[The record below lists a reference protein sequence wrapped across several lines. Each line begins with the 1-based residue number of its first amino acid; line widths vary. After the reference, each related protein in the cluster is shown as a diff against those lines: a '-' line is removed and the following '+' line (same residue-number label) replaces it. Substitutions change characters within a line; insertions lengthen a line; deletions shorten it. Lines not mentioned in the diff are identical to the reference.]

1 MKTAITNRWGVFAL
15 TSLFFLLSQFYRAS
29 MAVISSDL
37 IRDLA
42 LSASDLSLLSSS
54 FFYAFALVQIPIG
67 LSLDRFSPRITM
79 SVLSLFGVAGAMCF
93 AWSDSLNMALAGRIL
108 LGFGMACNLM
118 GPFKLL
124 TLWFGPAQFASLSTV
139 IFSIG
144 AAGSIVSSSPLAVL
158 VQWVGWRWAFTLIA
172 VFHVLLIL
180 VFFLCV
186 RDNPPHSQKKRP
198 GSDMA
203 GLFHGLGLLLRTREY
218 WIISISTFCR
228 YGVFAAIQT
237 LWAGPYLIYGVGL
250 SPVQAGNIIL
260 ALNLGFIIAGPLFGA
275 FSDRMQL
282 RKGVILAGVLGM
294 GLTLAILSIQ
304 PARVSMTALVLL
316 FAAFGISGSTGGIMY
331 THIKESMPDH
341 LAATAMTGVNLFT
354 MIGAAFFIHGL
365 GFVMEKIYAAEALGL
380 AAFRMSFLLCA
391 GFMGVVFILYLYT
404 RERVQWSA
412 DGDTRA

>member
-1 MKTAITNRWGVFAL
+1 MNIAITNRWGVFVL

-37 IRDLA
+37 ISDLG

-79 SVLSLFGVAGAMCF
+79 SVLSFFGVAGALCF
-93 AWSDSLNMALAGRIL
+93 AWAGSLNTALAGRIL
-108 LGFGMACNLM
+108 LGVGMACNLM

-124 TLWFGPAQFASLSTV
+124 TLWFGPAQFASLTTI

-172 VFHVLLIL
+172 AFHVLLTS

-186 RDNPPHSQKKRP
+186 RDHPPQSQKTQSGP
-198 GSDMA
+198 DMSE
-203 GLFHGLGLLLRTREY
+203 LVHGLRILFRTRDY

-228 YGVFAAIQT
+228 YGVYAAIQT
-237 LWAGPYLIYGVGL
+237 LWAGPYLIYGIGL

-260 ALNLGFIIAGPLFGA
+260 VLNVAFIITGPLCGA
-275 FSDRMQL
+275 FSDRIQL
-282 RKGVILAGVLGM
+282 RKGVILAGFLGM
-294 GLTLAILSIQ
+294 GATMVLLSLQ
-304 PARVSMTALVLL
+304 STQASTAVLVLL
-316 FAAFGISGSTGGIMY
+316 FAAFGASGSSGGIMY
-331 THIKESMPDH
+331 THIKERMPAH
-341 LAATAMTGVNLFT
+341 LAGTAMTGVNLFT
-354 MIGAAFFIHGL
+354 MVGAAFFVHGM
-365 GFVMEKIYAAEALGL
+365 GYIMETVYETEALGL

-391 GFMGVVFILYLYT
+391 GCIGVVFILYLFT
-404 RERVQWSA
+404 RETKPGS
-412 DGDTRA
+412 TN